1 MSQVSSVAHD
11 ALSIVPRFRACI
23 GMGGNLGDV
32 RAHLRSALAGLSA
45 LPGTDL
51 EAVSTLYQ
59 TRPVDATGPDYL
71 NAVAVLQTALGP
83 RELLG
88 ALHALEAARDRERP
102 YQNAPRTLDLDLLCH
117 GNAVRQTPFLTVPHP
132 RMCARAFVLEPL
144 VEVLATLAPEP
155 FSPLPPLPD
164 AATRATLARDQGIVR
179 LNESL

>member
-32 RAHLRSALAGLSA
+32 RAHLRSALTGLSA
-45 LPGTDL
+45 LPGTAV
-51 EAVSTLYQ
+51 EAVSSLYQ
-59 TRPVDATGPDYL
+59 TRPVEASGPDYL

-88 ALHALEAARDRERP
+88 ALHVLEAARDRERP
-102 YQNAPRTLDLDLLCH
+102 YVNAPRTLDLDLLCH
-117 GNAVRQTPFLTVPHP
+117 GDAVRQTPFLTVPHP
-132 RMCARAFVLEPL
+132 RMGARAFVLEPL
-144 VEVLATLAPEP
+144 VEVLDTLGPDR
-155 FSPLPPLPD
+155 FSPVPPLPD
-164 AATRATLARDQGIVR
+164 AVTRATLAREQGIVR